1 MKTQQKDIAPGTLCC
16 FSYENTTK
24 SNDRKDMF
32 VDDSFVPMYDMEIS
46 VYYLNSDQK
55 YNYAKGRMYIPT
67 AKFLYVKRHDKAPD
81 PLFDTVTKSD
91 FGWLHDGPLDHGHVV
106 LFYEQLVY
114 ISDMSMHY
122 MDLYIV
128 PAAE

>member
-1 MKTQQKDIAPGTLCC
+1 MRAQQKNIAIGTLCC

-46 VYYLNSDQK
+46 VYHLNADRK
-55 YNYAKGRMYIPT
+55 YNHTKGRMHVPT
-67 AKFLYVKRHDKAPD
+67 AKFLYVRRHDKAPD
-81 PLFDTVTKSD
+81 SILD
-91 FGWLHDGPLDHGHVV
+91 FGWLHDDPLDHGHIV
-106 LFYEQLVY
+106 LFNEQLVY
-114 ISDMSMHY
+114 ISDISMHH

-128 PAAE
+128 PATE